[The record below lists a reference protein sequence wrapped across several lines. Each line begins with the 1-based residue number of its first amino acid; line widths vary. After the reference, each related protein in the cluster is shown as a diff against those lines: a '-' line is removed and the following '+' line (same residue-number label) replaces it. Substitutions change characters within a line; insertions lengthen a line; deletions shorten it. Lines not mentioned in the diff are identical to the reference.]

1 MATRKR
7 VRFADTVL
15 PTPPPSSA
23 SASFA
28 GASASVSGQD
38 IPLPPDHAQFTP
50 RTPGPMTTPWLR
62 TVPLPS
68 HLYVPALSNAQ
79 PEHHTHP
86 PPIRWDVG
94 EHPNNITL
102 GSVGSLP
109 ARDLTLHDLASCA
122 VRHSTGTNNDP
133 VTLRRITL
141 VFPGLPLTVEIEP
154 AGAPLWTST
163 TLPYIAVGD
172 VLYGLYRA
180 LRRSVPSSEFAR
192 LDPAHRESVSGAFRR
207 RLRSDRE
214 NYDKNLRH
222 GVRNVDYLGHMRRF
236 VGLRPAVGMEVP
248 TGKRRGEVFV
258 VVLVHAD

>member
-1 MATRKR
+1 MCCDGREEESSLCGHDS
-7 VRFADTVL
+7 ADTS
-15 PTPPPSSA
+15 PSSA
-23 SASFA
+23 STSFA
-28 GASASVSGQD
+28 GASASAPGQN
-38 IPLPPDHAQFTP
+38 IPLPPDHARFTP

-68 HLYVPALSNAQ
+68 HP
-79 PEHHTHP
+79 
-86 PPIRWDVG
+86 

-109 ARDLTLHDLASCA
+109 ARDVTLHDLASCA
-122 VRHSTGTNNDP
+122 VRHSTGTNSDL
-133 VTLRRITL
+133 VMSRRITL

-154 AGAPLWTST
+154 ASAPLWTST
-163 TLPYIAVGD
+163 PLPYIAVGD

-192 LDPAHRESVSGAFRR
+192 LDLAHRESVSGAFRR

-222 GVRNVDYLGHMRRF
+222 GVRNIDYLGHVRRF
-236 VGLRPAVGMEVP
+236 VGLRPAAGMEVP